1 MIVENVPS
9 SNVSPL
15 PVTKIIVELEAEPYK
30 SLNVIIRFVISVDLG
45 IVSVI
50 GEGRESSIVTVV

>member
-15 PVTKIIVELEAEPYK
+15 RVTRIIVELEEEPYK
-30 SLNVIIRFVISVDLG
+30 SLNVIIRFVISVDFGTL
-45 IVSVI
+45 IVI
-50 GEGRESSIVTVV
+50 CAGRESSIVTVV

>member
-15 PVTKIIVELEAEPYK
+15 CVTRMIVELDAEPNK

-45 IVSVI
+45 TLIVI